1 MNLKLKSKENKMPQ
15 IPLPRPPHSTIHFS
29 KLEIENNIL
38 KFEIGSLKSKIK
50 RLKKKLKKIKR
61 K

>member
-1 MNLKLKSKENKMPQ
+1 MPQ

-29 KLEIENNIL
+29 KLEIENHIL